1 MAINIDELT
10 REFLEVVPLLMR
22 QLRGEFRSHRTP
34 DLSVPQFRAL
44 VFVNRNPGTALSPLA
59 EHLGLTLPSTSKM
72 VDQLVVR
79 SYLDRQSSRNDR
91 RKITLEITSL
101 GNSVLDKS
109 YQATQE
115 QLQGLFEELNTQEQE
130 EILSSLQILRTLFAR
145 HADKVFSKAIDSQ

>member
-1 MAINIDELT
+1 MTINLDDLT

-22 QLRGEFRSHRTP
+22 QVRSEFRSHRTP

-72 VDQLVVR
+72 VDHLVLL
-79 SYLDRQSSRNDR
+79 SYLNRQSSKNDR

-101 GNSVLDKS
+101 GSSVLDSS
-109 YQATQE
+109 YQATQK
-115 QLQGLFEELNTQEQE
+115 QLQSLFEKLNIQEQE
-130 EILSSLQILRTLFAR
+130 KILSSLQLLRSLFAT
-145 HADKVFSKAIDSQ
+145 HADNQSPKVVD